1 MAVSVTITSGKTQN
15 TGGAPDRSGAPDG
28 KELLP
33 GYCLSYFSFC
43 LVLVLC
49 LAGMDCCLIW
59 ARYALRRPSTEG
71 RSGVILVVPLSLDI
85 EELIFVTCESR
96 PDRKSF
102 FGGPA

>member
-1 MAVSVTITSGKTQN
+1 MAVSVTITSDKTQN
-15 TGGAPDRSGAPDG
+15 TGGAGIDPAPPDG

-71 RSGVILVVPLSLDI
+71 RSGVIPVLPLSLDI
-85 EELIFVTCESR
+85 EELVFVSCESR
-96 PDRKSF
+96 PDRESF

>member
-1 MAVSVTITSGKTQN
+1 MAVSVTITSGKTQKSR
-15 TGGAPDRSGAPDG
+15 GRRDRSGAPQWEG
-28 KELLP
+28 TPVKHLLSH
-33 GYCLSYFSFC
+33 LALC
-43 LVLVLC
+43 LVLALC
-49 LAGMDCCLIW
+49 LAGTDCCLIW